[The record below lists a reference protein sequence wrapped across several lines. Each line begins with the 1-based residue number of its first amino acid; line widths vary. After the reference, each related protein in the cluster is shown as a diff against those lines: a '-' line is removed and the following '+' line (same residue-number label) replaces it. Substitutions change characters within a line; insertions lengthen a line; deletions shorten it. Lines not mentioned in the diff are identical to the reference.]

1 MYGVPKS
8 AGKSRVFDALYDFFT
23 IFIQGERQRFT
34 NIFTYSI
41 EGGNMNQNQ
50 NELREKL
57 NVTIA
62 SGLVAKAIADKTGIT
77 QDILSRFKNG
87 HICLCDSDS
96 NKLSAYLD
104 KIVIP

>member
-1 MYGVPKS
+1 
-8 AGKSRVFDALYDFFT
+8 
-23 IFIQGERQRFT
+23 
-34 NIFTYSI
+34 
-41 EGGNMNQNQ
+41 MNQNQ

-87 HICLCDSDS
+87 HICLCDTDS
-96 NKLSAYLD
+96 AKLSAYLE
-104 KIVIP
+104 KVVIP